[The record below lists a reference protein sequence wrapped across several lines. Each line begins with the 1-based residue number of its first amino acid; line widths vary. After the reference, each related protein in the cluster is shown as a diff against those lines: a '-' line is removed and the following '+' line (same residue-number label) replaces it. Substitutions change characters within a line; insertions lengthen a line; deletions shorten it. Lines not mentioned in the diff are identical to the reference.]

1 MIFLK
6 FLSTFTL
13 SHPPFFPNPI
23 CDKFNSG
30 TEFPWF
36 LFCLLLQLTRKSS
49 WGKAG
54 VLAGPR
60 GPWSNFSYLFSESTV
75 CNFSVLRMM
84 FSQSATRATRT
95 KNDLSVTLFLYI
107 RMLFFRTGWTF
118 LFFYQLKDEN
128 VLKLFLIINYTLWH
142 FRFRMYWGFN
152 YQCSCTY
159 RIQNLFQILSLA
171 FILKIF

>member
-1 MIFLK
+1 MIFLN
-6 FLSTFTL
+6 FLSPFTL

-36 LFCLLLQLTRKSS
+36 LFSLLLQLTRKSS

-54 VLAGPR
+54 ILAGPR

-84 FSQSATRATRT
+84 FSQSATQATRT
-95 KNDLSVTLFLYI
+95 KNDLSATLFLYI
-107 RMLFFRTGWTF
+107 RMLFFRWIF
-118 LFFYQLKDEN
+118 LFFYRLKAEN
-128 VLKLFLIINYTLWH
+128 VLKLFLIIHYSLGY

-152 YQCSCTY
+152 HQCSC
-159 RIQNLFQILSLA
+159 RIVKGI
-171 FILKIF
+171 IFYG

>member
-1 MIFLK
+1 MIFLN

-84 FSQSATRATRT
+84 FSQSATQATRT
-95 KNDLSVTLFLYI
+95 KNDLSATLFLHI
-107 RMLFFRTGWTF
+107 RMLFFPTGWTF

-128 VLKLFLIINYTLWH
+128 VLKLFLIINYSLWH
-142 FRFRMYWGFN
+142 FRFRMYWAFN
-152 YQCSCTY
+152 YQCSCRMEY
-159 RIQNLFQILSLA
+159 
-171 FILKIF
+171 KIFFKFSVSRLFLKYS

>member
-1 MIFLK
+1 MIFLN

-30 TEFPWF
+30 TDFPWF

-49 WGKAG
+49 WGKG
-54 VLAGPR
+54 GILAGPR

-84 FSQSATRATRT
+84 FSQSATQATRT
-95 KNDLSVTLFLYI
+95 KNDLSATLFYI
-107 RMLFFRTGWTF
+107 LECCFSGPAEHSYFSINLRMKMF
-118 LFFYQLKDEN
+118 L
-128 VLKLFLIINYTLWH
+128 NY
-142 FRFRMYWGFN
+142 
-152 YQCSCTY
+152 S
-159 RIQNLFQILSLA
+159 
-171 FILKIF
+171 

>member
-1 MIFLK
+1 MIFLN

-36 LFCLLLQLTRKSS
+36 LFCLLLQLTR
-49 WGKAG
+49 
-54 VLAGPR
+54 

-84 FSQSATRATRT
+84 FSQSATQATRT
-95 KNDLSVTLFLYI
+95 KNDLSATLFLHI
-107 RMLFFRTGWTF
+107 RMLFFPTGWTF

-128 VLKLFLIINYTLWH
+128 VLKLFLIINYSLWH

-152 YQCSCTY
+152 YQCSC
-159 RIQNLFQILSLA
+159 RIEY
-171 FILKIF
+171 KIFFKFSVSRLFLKYS